1 MHGGVRVGAA
11 DGFHECRKIVIVIVS
26 GFVIAHGRALRHL
39 LRVGH
44 GEPDHAV
51 FGPRGRVEEFDGV
64 ERLADI
70 AAAGLRDVLL
80 HAGFRQ
86 DGHAVARFEIIE
98 RPADRALRLVLLH
111 GLEFKH
117 RRARQDGVIDIKIRI
132 FRRGRNERDL
142 AVFDVFQQRLLL
154 LFIEILDLVQIQQHA
169 VRRKERVELSVDL
182 LDVGRGRGRRVELAQ
197 LSLRFL
203 RDQVRNGRLARAGRT
218 VEDHVRHRTAFNDPA
233 QQPVFS

>member
-1 MHGGVRVGAA
+1 MHSGVRVGAA
-11 DGFHECRKIVIVIVS
+11 DGLHECRKIVIVIVS

-80 HAGFRQ
+80 HAGLRQ

-117 RRARQDGVIDIKIRI
+117 RRARQDSIIDIEIRI

-154 LFIEILDLVQIQQHA
+154 LFVEILDLVQIQQHA
-169 VRRKERVELSVDL
+169 VRREKRVELGVDL

-197 LSLRFL
+197 LSLCFL
-203 RDQVRNGRLARAGRT
+203 CNQVRNRRLARAGGPIKN
-218 VEDHVRHRTAFNDPA
+218 HIRHSAAFNDPA

>member
-1 MHGGVRVGAA
+1 MRRQVRVGAA
-11 DGFHECRKIVIVIVS
+11 DGLHECRKIVIVIVA
-26 GFVIAHGRALRHL
+26 GFVVPHGRALRHL

-51 FGPRGRVEEFDGV
+51 FGACGRIEKFDGV

-70 AAAGLRDVLL
+70 AAAGLRDMLL
-80 HAGFRQ
+80 HAGLRQ

-117 RRARQDGVIDIKIRI
+117 RRARQDSIIDIEIRI
-132 FRRGRNERDL
+132 FRRGRDERDL

-154 LFIEILDLVQIQQHA
+154 LFVEILDLVQIQQHA
-169 VRRKERVELSVDL
+169 VRREKRVQLGINL
-182 LDVGRGRGRRVELAQ
+182 LNVSGGRGRCVELAQ
-197 LSLRFL
+197 LSLCFL
-203 RDQVRNGRLARAGRT
+203 RDQVRNGRLARAGRPIKN
-218 VEDHVRHRTAFNDPA
+218 HIRHSAAFNDPA

>member
-1 MHGGVRVGAA
+1 M
-11 DGFHECRKIVIVIVS
+11 IVA
-26 GFVIAHGRALRHL
+26 GFVVPHGRALRHL

-80 HAGFRQ
+80 HAGLRQ

-117 RRARQDGVIDIKIRI
+117 RRARQDSIIDIEIRI
-132 FRRGRNERDL
+132 FRRGRDERDL

-154 LFIEILDLVQIQQHA
+154 LFVEILDLVEIQKHA
-169 VRRKERVELSVDL
+169 VRREEGVQLGVDL
-182 LDVGRGRGRRVELAQ
+182 LDIGGGRRSRVELAQ
-197 LSLRFL
+197 LALRFF
-203 RDQVRNGRLARAGRT
+203 RDQVRDRRLARAGRP
-218 VEDHVRHRTAFNDPA
+218 VEDEIRHAAGFDDAAQKAVFAQNMLLPA
-233 QQPVFS
+233 DV